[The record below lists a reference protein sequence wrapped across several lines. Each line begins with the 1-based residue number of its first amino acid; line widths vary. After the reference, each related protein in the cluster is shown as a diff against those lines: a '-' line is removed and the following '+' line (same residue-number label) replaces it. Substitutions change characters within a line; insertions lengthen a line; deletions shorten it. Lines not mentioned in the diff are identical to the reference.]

1 MIVLS
6 ELNAMAR
13 SKQDQVLKQRISE
26 ATGMPIGDIN
36 AQNSRW
42 FESIIKTLYFH
53 CLLYTSDSA
62 DE

>member
-42 FESIIKTLYFH
+42 FESIIKTLYFQS
-53 CLLYTSDSA
+53 CY
-62 DE
+62 